1 MQVAGCGAPD
11 NAGHLAGHPY
21 TVCRAPFLF
30 NLQICRSIACHYTRA
45 VHFCTLCRLKGHG
58 NITIQLCK
66 KYSAAFSNCVSKY
79 CNCMLQ
85 MVGKSPP
92 VSRVSHTH
100 YTCNSLAMC
109 TLILLGQWSIP
120 SVQRRK
126 AVPAAHGGMI
136 GGWGLEWAQGGMAVD
151 RT

>member
-79 CNCMLQ
+79 CNCMVQ

-92 VSRVSHTH
+92 IEVPVYRVSHYTH

-120 SVQRRK
+120 SVQQPCLQHMG
-126 AVPAAHGGMI
+126 A
-136 GGWGLEWAQGGMAVD
+136 
-151 RT
+151 